1 MQLKTLE
8 LGNSLLSNIKKAQ
21 QSIDMLEKLLE
32 FPNNLNLNIP
42 GNGTIPI
49 SKDIKEGI
57 IKDTIKKLGIQK
69 AQLQAE
75 LDELDD
81 TKVQEDEDE

>member
-21 QSIDMLEKLLE
+21 QSMDMLEKLLE
-32 FPNNLNLNIP
+32 FPDSLNLSIY
-42 GNGTIPI
+42 GNGSIPV

-57 IKDTIKKLGIQK
+57 IKDTIKKLKIQK
-69 AQLQAE
+69 AQLQTE
-75 LDELDD
+75 LDELED
-81 TKVQEDEDE
+81 KV

>member
-32 FPNNLNLNIP
+32 FPDSLNLSIY
-42 GNGTIPI
+42 GNGSIPV

-57 IKDTIKKLGIQK
+57 IKDTIKKLKIQK
-69 AQLQAE
+69 AQLQTE
-75 LDELDD
+75 LDELED
-81 TKVQEDEDE
+81 KV